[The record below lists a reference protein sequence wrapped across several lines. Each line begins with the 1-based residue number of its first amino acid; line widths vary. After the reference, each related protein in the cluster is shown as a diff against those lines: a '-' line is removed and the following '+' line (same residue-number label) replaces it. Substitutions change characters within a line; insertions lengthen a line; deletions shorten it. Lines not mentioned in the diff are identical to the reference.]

1 MSDVALLLLGVALI
15 AGLVGVIWWL
25 WREDAMSGTTI
36 GSAQAAAATTDADS
50 SPERVLFVCT
60 HNAARSQMA
69 EALLRHAAGDR
80 FLTAS
85 AGTIPTGVHPLAEQV
100 IAEIGLSLRSQ
111 RAKGLEEVGTGWDH
125 AITLCDVVSRA
136 VRRVSRKDLASPL
149 EYRRPGRAPSE
160 QRLEAFRRVRD
171 DLARRITRWVTEQAE
186 KL

>member
-1 MSDVALLLLGVALI
+1 
-15 AGLVGVIWWL
+15 
-25 WREDAMSGTTI
+25 
-36 GSAQAAAATTDADS
+36 
-50 SPERVLFVCT
+50 
-60 HNAARSQMA
+60 MA

-125 AITLCDVVSRA
+125 AITLCDVVLERCAEFPAKTSRLHWSIEDPA
-136 VRRVSRKDLASPL
+136 
-149 EYRRPGRAPSE
+149 GAPSE